1 MFTVKKRR
9 EKVGIS
15 KLTGTRA
22 TGKRAR
28 ARWTER
34 RANLTTNRIVRSKW
48 HGPYPFYVSSARATR
63 FTRPEAICTR
73 ATHHPL
79 CGPIIQIC
87 DHQTTNIITMPT
99 LLFDPSPLSLAH
111 TLSLSLFIQDFLPA
125 QARDRRVYHLQHRCD
140 KIATTREKKSR
151 VFSEIKKSSH
161 RVIRPIFPSS
171 LWYLYLSFVNL
182 SRHRSTSAV
191 YLAAENKYDARQ
203 FCIIRVL

>member
-1 MFTVKKRR
+1 MSVQN
-9 EKVGIS
+9 
-15 KLTGTRA
+15 GTALIRFMWVQ
-22 TGKRAR
+22 RAR
-28 ARWTER
+28 RDSRDQRQYVLARRTIHY
-34 RANLTTNRIVRSKW
+34 AGPLFKSATTRLQISLPCPLYFSIHHRSR
-48 HGPYPFYVSSARATR
+48 S
-63 FTRPEAICTR
+63 
-73 ATHHPL
+73 
-79 CGPIIQIC
+79 
-87 DHQTTNIITMPT
+87 
-99 LLFDPSPLSLAH
+99 H
-111 TLSLSLFIQDFLPA
+111 TLSLSLLIQDFLPA

-191 YLAAENKYDARQ
+191 YLAAENKHDARQ